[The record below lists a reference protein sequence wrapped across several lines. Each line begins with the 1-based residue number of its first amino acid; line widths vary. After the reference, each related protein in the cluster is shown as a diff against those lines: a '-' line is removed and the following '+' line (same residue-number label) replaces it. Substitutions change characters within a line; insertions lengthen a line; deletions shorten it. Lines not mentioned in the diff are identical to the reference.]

1 MKAVAMKVYF
11 VENEDVKQEVVI
23 APSKRAVTKQ
33 LEERGV
39 EILKQTDVT
48 DNYKFTTNEVL
59 KALGSLFSDEQK
71 ELLGYILK
79 EAGVE

>member
-1 MKAVAMKVYF
+1 MKAVAMKVYY

-59 KALGSLFSDEQK
+59 KALGSLFSEEQK
-71 ELLGYILK
+71 QLLGYILK
-79 EAGVE
+79 EAGIE

>member
-59 KALGSLFSDEQK
+59 KALGSVFSTEQK

>member
-11 VENEDVKQEVVI
+11 VENEEVKQEVVI

-33 LEERGV
+33 FEDRGA
-39 EILKQTDVT
+39 EILKSVDVT
-48 DNYKFTTNEVL
+48 ENYKFTVEKVL
-59 KALGSLFSDEQK
+59 SALGSVFSNEQK
-71 ELLGYILK
+71 QLLGYLLN

>member
-11 VENEDVKQEVVI
+11 VNGENVEQEVII

-33 LEERGV
+33 IEERGA
-39 EILKQTDVT
+39 ELLKSVDVT
-48 DNYKFTTNEVL
+48 DKYMFTKNDVL

-71 ELLGYILK
+71 ALLGYIL
-79 EAGVE
+79 EGAGVE